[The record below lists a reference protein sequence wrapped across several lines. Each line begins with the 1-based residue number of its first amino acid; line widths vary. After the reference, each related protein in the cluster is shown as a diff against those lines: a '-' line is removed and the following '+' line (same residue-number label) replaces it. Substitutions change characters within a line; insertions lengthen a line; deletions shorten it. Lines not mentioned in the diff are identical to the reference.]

1 MARAT
6 KILNKYEIKMLAL
19 SDRDINYDN
28 FYKEEL
34 IAFCKCLK
42 EEYKKQKKV
51 IDRQKYLLKEQG
63 AELKELYSEIDKLQR
78 RIDKAIEY
86 LEEPNRDSFDYS
98 KAKLLDILEEVSE

>member
-6 KILNKYEIKMLAL
+6 KILNKYEIKLLAL

-42 EEYKKQKKV
+42 EEYQKQKEV
-51 IDRQKYLLKEQG
+51 IEEIKKELLERNILDLLPFDVAEKLCYLLKE
-63 AELKELYSEIDKLQR
+63 
-78 RIDKAIEY
+78 
-86 LEEPNRDSFDYS
+86 
-98 KAKLLDILEEVSE
+98 VSE

>member
-6 KILNKYEIKMLAL
+6 KILNKYEIKLLAL

-42 EEYKKQKKV
+42 EEYKKQK
-51 IDRQKYLLKEQG
+51 E
-63 AELKELYSEIDKLQR
+63 A
-78 RIDKAIEY
+78 IDKAM
-86 LEEPNRDSFDYS
+86 
-98 KAKLLDILEEVSE
+98 DILKDNFVYDYIRSCDTSDGVGYDEINTEHFTYKVYEILKEVSE

>member
-6 KILNKYEIKMLAL
+6 KILNKYEIKLLAL

-42 EEYKKQKKV
+42 EEYKKQKEV
-51 IDRQKYLLKEQG
+51 IDNINLIIKGLAYGGSEDYYMEKFSKINELLKE
-63 AELKELYSEIDKLQR
+63 
-78 RIDKAIEY
+78 
-86 LEEPNRDSFDYS
+86 
-98 KAKLLDILEEVSE
+98 VSE

>member
-19 SDRDINYDN
+19 SDKDINYDS

-42 EEYKKQKKV
+42 EEYKKQKEVINKIFSRITLWKMEDITMETSKV
-51 IDRQKYLLKEQG
+51 LD
-63 AELKELYSEIDKLQR
+63 D
-78 RIDKAIEY
+78 
-86 LEEPNRDSFDYS
+86 
-98 KAKLLDILEEVSE
+98 LLDILKEVSE

>member
-6 KILNKYEIKMLAL
+6 KILNKYEIKLLAL

-42 EEYKKQKKV
+42 EEYKKQKEVINKIFSRIALWKMEDITMETSKV
-51 IDRQKYLLKEQG
+51 LD
-63 AELKELYSEIDKLQR
+63 D
-78 RIDKAIEY
+78 
-86 LEEPNRDSFDYS
+86 
-98 KAKLLDILEEVSE
+98 LLDILKEVSE

>member
-6 KILNKYEIKMLAL
+6 KILNKYEIKLLAL

-42 EEYKKQKKV
+42 EEYKKQKKALDKIIEIINYYGVDKEHNDDV
-51 IDRQKYLLKEQG
+51 ILRHILK
-63 AELKELYSEIDKLQR
+63 DM
-78 RIDKAIEY
+78 
-86 LEEPNRDSFDYS
+86 
-98 KAKLLDILEEVSE
+98 LDILKEVSE

>member
-42 EEYKKQKKV
+42 EEYKKQKKALDK
-51 IDRQKYLLKEQG
+51 IIEIINYYGADKEHNDN
-63 AELKELYSEIDKLQR
+63 AILR
-78 RIDKAIEY
+78 RILKDM
-86 LEEPNRDSFDYS
+86 
-98 KAKLLDILEEVSE
+98 LDILKEVSE

>member
-6 KILNKYEIKMLAL
+6 KILNKYEIKLFAL

-42 EEYKKQKKV
+42 EEYKNQKEV
-51 IDRQKYLLKEQG
+51 
-63 AELKELYSEIDKLQR
+63 
-78 RIDKAIEY
+78 IDKANKKLNNFIDRCKAEK
-86 LEEPNRDSFDYS
+86 LESGSDYIHHQYWDMFERFN
-98 KAKLLDILEEVSE
+98 KQIKDILKEVE

>member
-42 EEYKKQKKV
+42 EEYKKRKEVIEEIKKELLERNILDLLPFDV
-51 IDRQKYLLKEQG
+51 AEKLCYLLKE
-63 AELKELYSEIDKLQR
+63 
-78 RIDKAIEY
+78 
-86 LEEPNRDSFDYS
+86 
-98 KAKLLDILEEVSE
+98 VSE

>member
-6 KILNKYEIKMLAL
+6 KILNKYEIKLLAL

-42 EEYKKQKKV
+42 EEYKKQKEVVEKIFNYLEDKYGYNLTKGTINDTD
-51 IDRQKYLLKEQG
+51 ID
-63 AELKELYSEIDKLQR
+63 ELYK
-78 RIDKAIEY
+78 
-86 LEEPNRDSFDYS
+86 
-98 KAKLLDILEEVSE
+98 ILEEVSE

>member
-42 EEYKKQKKV
+42 EEYKKQKEVINKIFSRITLWKMEDITMETSKV
-51 IDRQKYLLKEQG
+51 LD
-63 AELKELYSEIDKLQR
+63 D
-78 RIDKAIEY
+78 
-86 LEEPNRDSFDYS
+86 
-98 KAKLLDILEEVSE
+98 LLDILKEVSE